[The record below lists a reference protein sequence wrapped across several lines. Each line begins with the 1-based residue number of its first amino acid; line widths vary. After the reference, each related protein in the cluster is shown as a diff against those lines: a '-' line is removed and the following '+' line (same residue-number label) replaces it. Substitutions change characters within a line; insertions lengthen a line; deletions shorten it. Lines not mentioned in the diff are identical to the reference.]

1 MHSVGGETRESD
13 HFKDPGIYRRI
24 LLKCSLKRGWRI
36 MQWIYLAEIGING
49 ELL

>member
-1 MHSVGGETRESD
+1 MHIVGGETRESD
-13 HFKDPGIYRRI
+13 HFKDPVMYRKII
-24 LLKCSLKRGWRI
+24 LKWSLKRGWDS